1 MGNVASH
8 PHRRTWR
15 ASTSL
20 AALTFVAVV
29 NAACAVHVSADNEE
43 RTLAFPGA
51 EGAGQFTKG
60 GRGGAVYKVTSLA
73 DSGQGTLRAAVEAQG
88 ARMVVFDV
96 SGTIALKSPL
106 KIANAFITIAG
117 QTAPGDGI
125 TLRDQPLIVAAD
137 DVIIRYLRSRLGD
150 VSKTQA
156 DAVTVVKGR
165 NIILDHISASWS
177 TDETLSLSSRFDP
190 PENGF
195 YDVTVQWSIIS
206 ESLDRSR
213 HTKGRHG
220 YGTLI
225 RASHGARISFHHNLW
240 AHHQARM
247 PRPGNYKD
255 FTADPDG
262 PVIDFRNNVFFNWG
276 GDTEANHAKE
286 GPFAGIGRIDA
297 RAAGYNADTQSAI
310 GYNFIANAYK
320 RGPDSRAMLIMCEHD
335 QKARAYLAGNM
346 VDGQVVNDQWSLVAC
361 EPSPDYRLSSPI
373 GVAPV
378 STDSAHVAYR
388 RVLSAAGASK
398 ARDAVDKR
406 IVAHVRKGAG
416 RIIDSQADVGGWPKL
431 RSKKPPRD
439 SDGDGMPDRWE
450 KVHKL
455 DAANA
460 SDGAMDPDGDGYT
473 DLENYLNG
481 LVAD

>member
-1 MGNVASH
+1 MF
-8 PHRRTWR
+8 
-15 ASTSL
+15 
-20 AALTFVAVV
+20 AALV
-29 NAACAVHVSADNEE
+29 NAACAVHVSADKEK

-51 EGAGQFTKG
+51 EGAGQFAKG
-60 GRGGAVYKVTSLA
+60 GRGGTVHKVTSLA
-73 DSGQGTLRAAVEAQG
+73 DSGPGTLRAAVEAQG
-88 ARMVVFDV
+88 PRTVVFDG

-106 KIANAFITIAG
+106 RIDNPFITIAG

-137 DVIIRYLRSRLGD
+137 DAIIRYLRSRLGD
-150 VSKTQA
+150 VSKTQG

-255 FTADPDG
+255 STADPDG
-262 PVIDFRNNVFFNWG
+262 PLIDFRNNVFFNWG
-276 GDTEANHAKE
+276 GDPEANHAKE

-297 RAAGYNADTQSAI
+297 RAAGYNADTQSVI
-310 GYNFIANAYK
+310 GYNFIANTYK
-320 RGPDSRAMLIMCEHD
+320 RGPDSRAALIMCERD
-335 QKARAYLAGNM
+335 QRARAYLTENM
-346 VDGQVVNDQWSLVAC
+346 VDGRIVDNQWTLVAC
-361 EPSPDYRLSSPI
+361 EPPPGYRLS
-373 GVAPV
+373 APLEV
-378 STDSAHVAYR
+378 VPVTTDSAGAAYE

-398 ARDAVDKR
+398 MRDAVDKR

-439 SDGDGMPDRWE
+439 GDGDGMPDTWE
-450 KVHKL
+450 RARKL
-455 DAANA
+455 NPADG
-460 SDGAMDPDGDGYT
+460 SDGAIDRDADGYT
-473 DLENYLNG
+473 NLEGYLNG